1 MITLQRGQIIDV
13 DLEPTKGS
21 ETVKIRPCIIV
32 TNDIYNARV
41 PVIQVVPIT
50 QWSEKKIRIVTNVDL
65 EPSTGNGLT
74 KRSIADCL
82 QTRPI
87 DHRQR
92 LVRVRRF
99 LSCSGSLG
107 WLITQMSE
115 ERRSLIAKMHP
126 VIFKNILHL

>member
-1 MITLQRGQIIDV
+1 MTTLRRGQIIDV

-21 ETVKIRPCIIV
+21 ETGKIRPCIIV
-32 TNDIYNARV
+32 TNDVYNARV

-50 QWSEKKIRIVTNVDL
+50 QWSEKKARIATNVEL
-65 EPSTGNGLT
+65 EPSAENGLT

-92 LVRVRRF
+92 FVGVRGR
-99 LSCSGSLG
+99 LG
-107 WLITQMSE
+107 IE
-115 ERRSLIAKMHP
+115 ELAKVDCALKM
-126 VIFKNILHL
+126 VFGLT